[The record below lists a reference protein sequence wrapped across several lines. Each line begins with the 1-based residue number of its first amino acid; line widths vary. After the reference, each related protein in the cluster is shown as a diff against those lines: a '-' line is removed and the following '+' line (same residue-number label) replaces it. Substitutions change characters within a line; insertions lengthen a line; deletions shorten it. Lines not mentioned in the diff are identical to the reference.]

1 MWAQTA
7 GLGNA
12 QGEKE
17 IFIRTTILWKLV
29 FLRRFSTTQVT
40 EETAVLIEK
49 GISRVT

>member
-7 GLGNA
+7 GLWERSA
-12 QGEKE
+12 RKE